1 MIHSLHKPRTSQKKG
16 KKNTRISPARIAAL
30 KVLDDAI
37 TRKRPLLENLPH
49 IHASCHNSKDVALA
63 REIVSGTCR
72 WLGQLR
78 YYLKNVSRN
87 LNNLPDLIQRIL
99 ELSAYQLLYLERV
112 PVYAVVSDAVE
123 LAKQNRFR
131 GLASAV
137 NGILRNLHRSQEN
150 IELPLKDEDVSE
162 YLSVFYSHPS
172 WLIKQWIALWG
183 EETTEAF
190 CQHNNTIAPL
200 SLRLRGDHQ
209 KALEILREINV
220 EFTVDERI
228 PGRVI
233 IDNIASFNEDSMR
246 NPHWAI
252 QDGAAM
258 LVPLVL
264 APKPSWKIWDVCAAP
279 GGKSFYLADL
289 ANDQGIIYATDRSKL
304 RLDKLIQQNQIYNL
318 SSIKTGVLD
327 VLKNPIPSDYSELDA
342 ILLDSPCTG
351 WGTFRRHPDLRWR
364 LRPNDQPRLGK
375 MALNM
380 LEKVHQRLKS
390 GGVLVYSTCTLSKDE
405 NENVIARFMENHPEF
420 SIESPLAYIPPV
432 FQSAIT
438 QEGFFKIY
446 PCDWDLDGTFAAR
459 LRKK

>member
-1 MIHSLHKPRTSQKKG
+1 MHKPRTSQKKG
-16 KKNTRISPARIAAL
+16 KTNTSISPARIAAL
-30 KVLDDAI
+30 KVLDDTI
-37 TRKRPLLENLPH
+37 TRKRPLLENLPI
-49 IHASCHNSKDVALA
+49 IHSSCHNQKDVALA

-72 WLGQLR
+72 WLGRLR
-78 YYLKNVSRN
+78 FYLKTVSRN
-87 LNNLPDLIQRIL
+87 LDNLPDLIQRIL

-150 IELPLKDEDVSE
+150 LELPLKDEDFSE

-172 WLIKQWIALWG
+172 WLIKQWITLWG
-183 EETTEAF
+183 DGTTEAF
-190 CQHNNTIAPL
+190 CQHNNTIAPI

-220 EFTVDERI
+220 QFTLDERI

-233 IDNIASFNEDSMR
+233 IDDTASFSEDCMQ

-264 APKPSWKIWDVCAAP
+264 SPQPGWKVWDVCAAP
-279 GGKSFYLADL
+279 GGKAFYLADL
-289 ANDQGIIYATDRSKL
+289 ADDQGLIYATDRSKL
-304 RLDKLIQQNQIYNL
+304 RLDKLVQQNQIYNL

-327 VLKNPIPSDYSELDA
+327 ALNDPLPSQYSELDA
-342 ILLDSPCTG
+342 ILLDVPCTG

-364 LRPNDQPRLGK
+364 LRPDDQARLGK

-380 LEKVHQRLKS
+380 LEKVYKRLKS
-390 GGVLVYSTCTLSKDE
+390 GGILIYSTCTLSKDE
-405 NENVIARFMENHPEF
+405 NENVISRFVENHPEF
-420 SIESPLAYIPPV
+420 SIESPSKYIPPA

-438 QEGFFKIY
+438 QDGFLKINPY
-446 PCDWDLDGTFAAR
+446 DWDLDGTFAAR
-459 LRKK
+459 LKKM